1 MKTRKIPQRKCVV
14 CNEQK
19 DKNDLFRVVKDK
31 EGNVSLDPT
40 GKMNGRGAYICK
52 SLECLEK
59 AEKKNSLNNAL
70 KTKISEEIYQEI
82 ENYVKMR

>member
-59 AEKKNSLNNAL
+59 AKKKNSLNNAL